1 MGVPLGLIEIQSEES
16 TSDGV
21 AKNDLSDDDLY
32 KKVARAVDGIKLN
45 TVHLQKA
52 YKAGK
57 VCCCCCC
64 TNVLINNCHI
74 LGVTTSVSQ
83 PMSSGLLA
91 GVSVA
96 FRTGVENTVLDSVNA
111 LVKEEAAL
119 NFVIQHSSSQTI
131 SQQIASIRELLLGNV
146 KKDPSRNIFARAA
159 RGQIPVVVQV
169 DDKDEIASILSI
181 KQAISQ
187 EYKHDVKFVILGGGE
202 SHLVADHLSRL
213 DVPVVLM
220 PARCYPTTW
229 QSKSCLTGPPVTP
242 STVLDVLLKHG
253 VRVALGSTDL
263 DNGDARN
270 LIWEAGWNLAHNPD
284 LSPQDAVG
292 LVTWN
297 LAEIFGLIDHDS
309 SESLGVLKKGGRA
322 DFVAYNSDPFEFG
335 ARVLMVNGGAH
346 SGPTCFPKQF

>member
-1 MGVPLGLIEIQSEES
+1 MCV
-16 TSDGV
+16 
-21 AKNDLSDDDLY
+21 
-32 KKVARAVDGIKLN
+32 VARV
-45 TVHLQKA
+45 
-52 YKAGK
+52 
-57 VCCCCCC
+57 
-64 TNVLINNCHI
+64 VLINNCHI

-83 PMSSGLLA
+83 PMSSSLLA

-96 FRTGVENTVLDSVNA
+96 FRTGVENTVLDSVDA

-119 NFVIQHSSSQTI
+119 NFVIQRFSSQTI
-131 SQQIASIRELLLGNV
+131 SQQIASIRELLVNHV
-146 KKDPSRNIFARAA
+146 KKDPSHNVFARAA
-159 RGQIPVVVQV
+159 RGKIPVVVQV
-169 DDKDEIASILSI
+169 DDKDEIASILNI

-187 EYKHDVKFVILGGGE
+187 EYNYDVKFVILGGGE

-242 STVLDVLLKHG
+242 STVLDVLVKHG
-253 VRVALGSTDL
+253 VRVGLGSTDL

-270 LIWEAGWNLAHNPD
+270 LIWEAGWNLAHNPH
-284 LSPQDAVG
+284 LTPQDAVG

-297 LAEIFGLIDHDS
+297 LAEIFGLVDHTS
-309 SESLGVLKKGGRA
+309 SESLGVLKKGGKA